1 MNYGFENNRFFIE
14 MKSVTRE
21 YGNMRQE
28 TDYRMREIAETS
40 NKIMLSLSGGLD
52 SQSMLHSCKEQ
63 DIPVECTFMYLPGYN
78 DNEFHNMNKVATKYG
93 VNPLII
99 DIDPIKIKDQLL
111 EEAIREDIYV
121 YSILWKHFLSLLPDD
136 VDLVQMTHDPYVH
149 HIGEV
154 DSGIMKYMMGR
165 HMPEIH
171 RDRAMKLVKRSGKYI
186 QMCESSEFLLSILD
200 DDMFRTSVDAYM
212 YYALNGTSKKDAD
225 LLRFDRWDYFIKPMF
240 YGKYWGDE
248 LIYFPKFVG
257 FENVD
262 FLLNGPKGNLFTQCI
277 FVEYNE
283 FVAKL
288 KEPNKTYKFFESPP
302 LRNIL

>member
-1 MNYGFENNRFFIE
+1 MKYGFEKNRFYIE
-14 MKSVTRE
+14 MNSISRE

-40 NKIMLSLSGGLD
+40 SKIMLSLSGGLD

-78 DNEFHNMNKVATKYG
+78 DNEYHNMKTVAKKYG
-93 VNPLII
+93 INPLVI
-99 DIDPIKIKDQLL
+99 DIDPMSIKDQLL
-111 EEAIREDIYV
+111 EEAVREDIYV
-121 YSILWKHFLSLLPDD
+121 YSCLWKHFLSLLPTD

-149 HIGEV
+149 HMGPDDGGV
-154 DSGIMKYMMGR
+154 MKYMMGR

-171 RDRAMKLVKRSGKYI
+171 RDRAMKLVEREGKYI
-186 QMCESSEFLLSILD
+186 YMCDSSEFLLSILD
-200 DDMFRTSVDAYM
+200 DDIFKTSIDAYQ
-212 YYALNGTSKKDAD
+212 YYAGNDTSKKDVD
-225 LLRFDRWDYFIKPMF
+225 LLRFDRWDYFIKPLF

-262 FLLNGPKGNLFTQCI
+262 FLLNGPKGNLFTQCM
-277 FVEYNE
+277 FVEYYE
-283 FVAKL
+283 FIDQL
-288 KEPNKTYKFFESPP
+288 KKYNQTYRFYEPAP